1 MACYNSELPIGPPGP
16 TGPQGPPGIFLNEL
30 VGATTTVSNIVGALS
45 VSSYVNGYFKR
56 YTQSGT
62 QQVYTFI
69 YTFQAGLLNSGT
81 YDELSFTLTFPT
93 LTNLQLQQYIT
104 QFCSVSSFPLS
115 TSNYCDIGNF
125 LINQTNPGELEFFLM
140 VKPVLGN
147 YRFQTQF
154 DFILT

>member
-1 MACYNSELPIGPPGP
+1 MGCYNSELPIGPPGP
-16 TGPQGPPGIFLNEL
+16 TGPQGPQGVFLNEL
-30 VGATTTVSNIVGALS
+30 VGATATVSNIVGALS
-45 VSSYVNGYFKR
+45 VSSYMNGYFKR
-56 YTQSGT
+56 YTQYET

-69 YTFQAGLLNSGT
+69 YTFQAGLLNSET

-104 QFCSVSSFPLS
+104 QFCSVSALPPP

-125 LINQTNPGELEFFLM
+125 SIYQTNPGELEFFLM
-140 VKPVLGN
+140 VKPVSGN

-154 DFILT
+154 DFILA